1 MRRDATRRSGKG
13 RDEGKIK
20 TTGREGRREGWREGV
35 KARER
40 ERERE
45 RERGGGGG
53 RRNRERER
61 ETQRQGWMDERWE
74 RKRGERER
82 EGGIKGRAMLHA
94 CS

>member
-40 ERERE
+40 ERER
-45 RERGGGGG
+45 GVGGG
-53 RRNRERER
+53 RRNRER